1 MNIEEWNKC
10 LSPIIN
16 GHISHP
22 HYDQA
27 YSELMGAIHIQRPG
41 DIIVLSGVSGSGK
54 TTIINRLFESK
65 FFERSQ
71 TKVPAIRSMVLN
83 SDHQNRHD
91 PKWLA
96 KSLLADIGNPG
107 YSIRLENNKAAII
120 DLFPKK
126 STTDLY
132 LMLSNE
138 IKSKGTDF
146 IVIDEAPHLGF
157 SPKVCDNPVPIMSRL
172 KTFIEI
178 NKVRLILSG
187 THETLEMI
195 SRTTHLHRRANNI
208 FLKHYDIHKE
218 EDRKN
223 FHGFIKSIQAYV
235 PGMSAL
241 NVGGNLTRVLM
252 QGSLG
257 SPGFALNWIITACT
271 SCASIGLDEIS
282 IESILNKAPTKRDM
296 NLREKE
302 AELASEYYPVQL
314 RTALERWNW
323 KQPPPTT
330 SRIESES
337 STSSKRAFVKKR
349 PRKVKALQPPGKRD

>member
-83 SDHQNRHD
+83 SDHQNKHD

-138 IKSKGTDF
+138 IKSK
-146 IVIDEAPHLGF
+146 LGQAR
-157 SPKVCDNPVPIMSRL
+157 PQ
-172 KTFIEI
+172 
-178 NKVRLILSG
+178 
-187 THETLEMI
+187 TL
-195 SRTTHLHRRANNI
+195 
-208 FLKHYDIHKE
+208 
-218 EDRKN
+218 
-223 FHGFIKSIQAYV
+223 GQA
-235 PGMSAL
+235 
-241 NVGGNLTRVLM
+241 
-252 QGSLG
+252 
-257 SPGFALNWIITACT
+257 
-271 SCASIGLDEIS
+271 
-282 IESILNKAPTKRDM
+282 
-296 NLREKE
+296 
-302 AELASEYYPVQL
+302 
-314 RTALERWNW
+314 
-323 KQPPPTT
+323 
-330 SRIESES
+330 SRIPGVTPAAVSLLLIHL
-337 STSSKRAFVKKR
+337 KKR
-349 PRKVKALQPPGKRD
+349 STQNKKSA